1 MTVPFFFFHY
11 VIAVAMLSFQ
21 IAKGLKLTF
30 DTTFS
35 PNTG

>member
-1 MTVPFFFFHY
+1 MAEQHTYFNVKYFFI
-11 VIAVAMLSFQ
+11 VLQ